1 MLAKEAALH
10 TPVQEPPAPAA
21 QVMLMPLAMA
31 EAGKTVEV
39 HAIRGKDE
47 VPPLF
52 AATLAL
58 SEGAQVSVVS
68 ELNGNMIVNV
78 KGTRVAIS
86 KSMASPYP
94 DSLISIYCEAGNQG
108 RIHMRTLKEA
118 KCGETVSVAKLT
130 GEGAL
135 KRRHHGYGHHKGHTD
150 LCAQGCAVWATRS
163 RSTYA
168 ATSFRSARARR
179 KTFFWKHKA
188 FECRPA

>member
-47 VPPLF
+47 VRRFLQNLGF
-52 AATLAL
+52 A
-58 SEGAQVSVVS
+58 EGAQVSVVS

-86 KSMASPYP
+86 KSMAS
-94 DSLISIYCEAGNQG
+94 
-108 RIHMRTLKEA
+108 RILTACFHLGGIIMRTLKEA

-135 KRRHHGYGHHKGHTD
+135 KRRIMDMGITKGTQIYVRKVAPLGDPVEINVRGYE
-150 LCAQGCAVWATRS
+150 LS
-163 RSTYA
+163 I
-168 ATSFRSARARR
+168 R
-179 KTFFWKHKA
+179 KSEA
-188 FECRPA
+188 ENILLEA